1 MADGSRRGDSRRIG
15 PIESIRRRKA
25 LVALCT
31 LAVAAGAL
39 VVSLL
44 EDPVYEAQASVLLSA
59 PDDSQLSPTQA
70 LAFSDADE
78 IAQSTGQEL
87 GGVDPA
93 SIAERTEL
101 SQGDAPDLVTVT
113 AEAAAP
119 LSASQLADA
128 YAERFVSFVEDLP
141 DFRGRA
147 EVVEK
152 AVAPDSYESPQTV
165 RNTLLGAL
173 AGLLLGILA
182 AFAWARLD
190 RRVRAARELAG
201 ILDAPLLGA
210 IPKSQSLALD
220 EGLRELPA
228 ADAEAFRM
236 VRVSIRHLAVDR
248 EISSVVLTSAEPGDG
263 RTTVAFGLA
272 AVAATSGERVLL
284 IEADMRQAALE
295 GVVPPPPVG
304 LSSVLDGG
312 ADLLE
317 AVSAVEVSTGAD
329 ASGTVDVVHAGPA
342 SPDPTRLLESER
354 MIELLDEAEREY
366 GLVVIDTPPASV
378 LPDAIPLV
386 GRVDGVAVVARLGR
400 DRREDLGGLCD
411 RLRDLNAPVIGAV
424 ANFAAAPDESY
435 FEHIRAHEAAVAE
448 AGAVPLEP
456 AARRAR
462 PARPARRARRRRR
475 ARPAIQ
481 APPAAVSPLPD
492 GPVDLNAVS
501 YEELLALDLSNTQ
514 ARRLIAYRERAGG
527 FSSVDDLDD
536 VPGFPDGLRAALKQ
550 RVRLDS

>member
-1 MADGSRRGDSRRIG
+1 MADRSRRGDSRRIG
-15 PIESIRRRKA
+15 LIESIRRRTA
-25 LVALCT
+25 FVAICT
-31 LAVAAGAL
+31 LAVAAGVL

-44 EDPVYEAQASVLLSA
+44 EDPVYEAQTSVLISA
-59 PDDSQLSPTQA
+59 SEDSQPSPTQA

-78 IAQSTGQEL
+78 IARSTGAEL
-87 GGVDPA
+87 GGVDAA
-93 SIAERTEL
+93 SIVGRTQL
-101 SQGDAPDLVTVT
+101 SQGGAPDLLTVT
-113 AEAAAP
+113 AEAGGP
-119 LSASQLADA
+119 LSATQLANA
-128 YAERFVSFVEDLP
+128 YAEQFVSFVDDLP

-152 AVAPDSYESPQTV
+152 AVPPDSPESPQTV

-173 AGLLLGILA
+173 AGLLLGVVV

-190 RRVRAARELAG
+190 RRVRAAREFAG
-201 ILDAPLLGA
+201 ILGAPLLGT

-236 VRVSIRHLAVDR
+236 VRVSIHHSEVDR
-248 EISSVVLTSAEPGDG
+248 EIRSVVLTSARPGG
-263 RTTVAFGLA
+263 GKTAVAFGLA

-284 IEADMRQAALE
+284 IEADMRRSGLE
-295 GVVPPPPVG
+295 AIVPPPPAG
-304 LSSVLDGG
+304 LSSVLDGR

-317 AVSAVEVSTGAD
+317 VVSAVEVSTGAD

-354 MIELLDEAEREY
+354 MIEVLAEAERKY
-366 GLVVIDTPPASV
+366 DLVVVDTPAVRV
-378 LPDAIPLV
+378 LPDAIPLF
-386 GRVDGVAVVARLGR
+386 GRVDGVVVVARLGR
-400 DRREDLGGLCD
+400 DRREDLRELGD
-411 RLRDLNAPVIGAV
+411 RLRDLDAPVIGAV
-424 ANFAAAPDESY
+424 ANFAAAPDESC

-448 AGAVPLEP
+448 AGTVPLQPE
-456 AARRAR
+456 ARRTR
-462 PARPARRARRRRR
+462 RARPARRARRRRR
-475 ARPAIQ
+475 AEPAVKT
-481 APPAAVSPLPD
+481 PRAAVAPLPD

-527 FSSVDDLDD
+527 FSSIDDLDE

>member
-1 MADGSRRGDSRRIG
+1 MADRSRCGDSRRIG
-15 PIESIRRRKA
+15 LIESIRRRKA
-25 LVALCT
+25 FVAICT
-31 LAVAAGAL
+31 LAVAAGVL

-44 EDPVYEAQASVLLSA
+44 EDPVYEAQASVLISA
-59 PDDSQLSPTQA
+59 SDDSQPSPTQA

-78 IAQSTGQEL
+78 IARSTGEEL
-87 GGVDPA
+87 GGVDPG
-93 SIAERTEL
+93 SIVERTQL
-101 SQGDAPDLVTVT
+101 SQGDAPDLLTVT
-113 AEAAAP
+113 AEGAAP
-119 LSASQLADA
+119 LSATQLANT
-128 YAERFVSFVEDLP
+128 YAEQFVSFVGDLP
-141 DFRGRA
+141 DFRGGP

-152 AVAPDSYESPQTV
+152 AVPPDGPESPQTV

-173 AGLLLGILA
+173 AGLLLGIVA

-201 ILDAPLLGA
+201 ILGAPLLGT
-210 IPKSQSLALD
+210 ILKSHSLALD

-236 VRVSIRHLAVDR
+236 VRVSIRHSEVDR
-248 EISSVVLTSAEPGDG
+248 EIRSVVLTSAGPGDG
-263 RTTVAFGLA
+263 KTTVAFGLA
-272 AVAATSGERVLL
+272 VVAATSGERVLL
-284 IEADMRQAALE
+284 IEADMRQAGLE
-295 GVVPPPPVG
+295 AIVPPPPAG

-317 AVSAVEVSTGAD
+317 VVSAVEVSTGAD

-342 SPDPTRLLESER
+342 SPDPTRLVESER
-354 MIELLDEAEREY
+354 MIEVLDEVERKY
-366 GLVVIDTPPASV
+366 DLVVVDTPPVRV

-386 GRVDGVAVVARLGR
+386 ARVDGVVVVARLGR
-400 DRREDLGGLCD
+400 DRREDLRELRD

-448 AGAVPLEP
+448 AGAVPLQPE
-456 AARRAR
+456 ARRTP
-462 PARPARRARRRRR
+462 PARPARRARRRRL
-475 ARPAIQ
+475 AEPAVQ
-481 APPAAVSPLPD
+481 TSRAAVTPLPD

-527 FSSVDDLDD
+527 FSSVDDLDE

>member
-1 MADGSRRGDSRRIG
+1 MADRSRRVDSRRIG
-15 PIESIRRRKA
+15 LIESIRRRKA
-25 LVALCT
+25 LVAICT
-31 LAVAAGAL
+31 LAVAAGVL

-59 PDDSQLSPTQA
+59 SDDSQLSPTQA
-70 LAFSDADE
+70 LAFSDADQV
-78 IAQSTGQEL
+78 ARSTGEEL
-87 GGVDPA
+87 GGIDPA
-93 SIAERTEL
+93 SIVERTEL
-101 SQGDAPDLVTVT
+101 SQGDAPDLLTVT
-113 AEAAAP
+113 AEAVAP
-119 LSASQLADA
+119 VSASQLADT
-128 YAERFVSFVEDLP
+128 YAEQFVSFVDDLP

-152 AVAPDSYESPQTV
+152 AVPPDGPESPQTV

-173 AGLLLGILA
+173 AGLLLGIVA

-201 ILDAPLLGA
+201 IVGAPLLGT

-220 EGLRELPA
+220 EGLRELPP

-236 VRVSIRHLAVDR
+236 VRVSIRHLEVDR
-248 EISSVVLTSAEPGDG
+248 EIRTVVLTSAEPGDG
-263 RTTVAFGLA
+263 KTTVAFGLA

-284 IEADMRQAALE
+284 IEADMRRAALE
-295 GVVPPPPVG
+295 AIVPPPPVG

-317 AVSAVEVSTGAD
+317 AVSAIEVSTGAD
-329 ASGTVDVVHAGPA
+329 ASGAVDVVHAGPA

-354 MIELLDEAEREY
+354 MIELLDGAEREY
-366 GLVVIDTPPASV
+366 DLVVVDTPPARM

-386 GRVDGVAVVARLGR
+386 GRVDGVVVIVRLGR
-400 DRREDLGGLCD
+400 DRHEDLRELRD
-411 RLRDLNAPVIGAV
+411 RLRQLHAPPIGAV

-435 FEHIRAHEAAVAE
+435 FEYIRAHEAAVAE

-456 AARRAR
+456 AERRAR
-462 PARPARRARRRRR
+462 PARPAGRARRRRR
-475 ARPAIQ
+475 GEPATQPAR
-481 APPAAVSPLPD
+481 AAVTPLPD

-501 YEELLALDLSNTQ
+501 YEELLALDLSSTQ

>member
-1 MADGSRRGDSRRIG
+1 MADRSRRVDSRRIG
-15 PIESIRRRKA
+15 LIESIRRRKA
-25 LVALCT
+25 LVAICT
-31 LAVAAGAL
+31 LAVAAGVL

-59 PDDSQLSPTQA
+59 SDDSQLPPPQA

-78 IAQSTGQEL
+78 VARSTGEEL

-93 SIAERTEL
+93 SIVERTEL
-101 SQGDAPDLVTVT
+101 SQGDAPDLLTVT
-113 AEAAAP
+113 AEAVAP
-119 LSASQLADA
+119 VSASQLADT
-128 YAERFVSFVEDLP
+128 YAEQFVSFVDDLP

-152 AVAPDSYESPQTV
+152 AVPPDGPESPQTV

-173 AGLLLGILA
+173 AGLLLGIVA

-201 ILDAPLLGA
+201 IVGAPLLGT

-220 EGLRELPA
+220 EGLRELPP

-236 VRVSIRHLAVDR
+236 VRVSIRHLEVDR
-248 EISSVVLTSAEPGDG
+248 EIRTVVLTSAEPGDG
-263 RTTVAFGLA
+263 KTTVAFGLA

-284 IEADMRQAALE
+284 IEADMRRAALE
-295 GVVPPPPVG
+295 AIVPPPPVG

-317 AVSAVEVSTGAD
+317 AVSAIEVSTGAD
-329 ASGTVDVVHAGPA
+329 ASGAVDVVHAGSV

-354 MIELLDEAEREY
+354 MIELLDGAEREY
-366 GLVVIDTPPASV
+366 DLVVVDTPPARM

-386 GRVDGVAVVARLGR
+386 GRVDGVVVIVRLGR
-400 DRREDLGGLCD
+400 DRHEDLRELRD
-411 RLRDLNAPVIGAV
+411 RLRQLHAPPIGAV

-435 FEHIRAHEAAVAE
+435 FEYIRAHEAAVAE

-462 PARPARRARRRRR
+462 RARPAGRARRRRR
-475 ARPAIQ
+475 GEPATQPAR
-481 APPAAVSPLPD
+481 AAVTPLPD

-501 YEELLALDLSNTQ
+501 YEELLALDLSSTQ

>member
-1 MADGSRRGDSRRIG
+1 MADRSRRVDSRRIG
-15 PIESIRRRKA
+15 LIESIRRRKA
-25 LVALCT
+25 LVAICT
-31 LAVAAGAL
+31 LAVAAVVL
-39 VVSLL
+39 VASLL

-59 PDDSQLSPTQA
+59 SDDSQLSPTQA

-78 IAQSTGQEL
+78 VARSTGEEL
-87 GGVDPA
+87 GGIDPA
-93 SIAERTEL
+93 SIVERTEL
-101 SQGDAPDLVTVT
+101 SQGDAPDLLTVT

-119 LSASQLADA
+119 VSASRLADT
-128 YAERFVSFVEDLP
+128 YAEQFASFVDDLP
-141 DFRGRA
+141 DFRGRT

-152 AVAPDSYESPQTV
+152 AVPPDGPESPRTV

-173 AGLLLGILA
+173 AGLLLGIVA

-201 ILDAPLLGA
+201 ILGAPLLGT

-220 EGLRELPA
+220 EGLRELPP

-236 VRVSIRHLAVDR
+236 VRVSIRHLEVDR
-248 EISSVVLTSAEPGDG
+248 EIRTVVLTSAEPGDG
-263 RTTVAFGLA
+263 KTTVAFGLA

-284 IEADMRQAALE
+284 IEADMRRAALE
-295 GVVPPPPVG
+295 AIVPPPPVG

-329 ASGTVDVVHAGPA
+329 ASGAVDVVHAGPA

-354 MIELLDEAEREY
+354 MIELLDGAEREY
-366 GLVVIDTPPASV
+366 DLVVVDTPPARM

-386 GRVDGVAVVARLGR
+386 GRVDGVVVIVRLGR
-400 DRREDLGGLCD
+400 DRHEDLRELHD
-411 RLRDLNAPVIGAV
+411 RLRQLHAPPIGAV

-435 FEHIRAHEAAVAE
+435 FEYIRAHEAAVAE

-475 ARPAIQ
+475 GEPATQPAR
-481 APPAAVSPLPD
+481 AAVTRLPD

>member
-1 MADGSRRGDSRRIG
+1 MAERSRRGDSRRIG
-15 PIESIRRRKA
+15 LIESIRRRKA
-25 LVALCT
+25 LVALCA
-31 LAVAAGAL
+31 LAVAAGVL

-59 PDDSQLSPTQA
+59 SDDSQLSPTQA

-78 IAQSTGQEL
+78 IAGSTGEEL

-93 SIAERTEL
+93 SIVERTQL
-101 SQGDAPDLVTVT
+101 SQGDAPDLLTVT
-113 AEAAAP
+113 AQAAAP
-119 LSASQLADA
+119 LSASQLADT
-128 YAERFVSFVEDLP
+128 YAERFASFVEDLP
-141 DFRGRA
+141 EFRGHA

-152 AVAPDSYESPQTV
+152 AVAPDSPESPQTV
-165 RNTLLGAL
+165 RDTVLGAL
-173 AGLLLGILA
+173 AGLLLGIFA

-201 ILDAPLLGA
+201 IVGAPLLGT

-236 VRVSIRHLAVDR
+236 VRVSVRHLAVDR
-248 EISSVVLTSAEPGDG
+248 EIRSVVVTSAEPGDG
-263 RTTVAFGLA
+263 KTTVAFGLA

-295 GVVPPPPVG
+295 LVVPPPPVG
-304 LSSVLDGG
+304 LSSVLEGG

-329 ASGTVDVVHAGPA
+329 ASGTVDVVHAGSA

-354 MIELLDEAEREY
+354 MIELLDEVEREY
-366 GLVVIDTPPASV
+366 GLVLIDTPPASV

-386 GRVDGVAVVARLGR
+386 GRVEGVVVVARLGR
-400 DRREDLGGLCD
+400 DRREDLRELCD
-411 RLRDLNAPVIGAV
+411 RLRALNAPVIGTV

-435 FEHIRAHEAAVAE
+435 FEYIRAHEAAVAE

-462 PARPARRARRRRR
+462 PARPARRAARRRR
-475 ARPAIQ
+475 AKPVTQ
-481 APPAAVSPLPD
+481 APPTAVTPLPD
-492 GPVDLNAVS
+492 GPVNLNAVS

>member
-1 MADGSRRGDSRRIG
+1 MADRSRRADSRRIG
-15 PIESIRRRKA
+15 LIESIRRRTA

-31 LAVAAGAL
+31 LAVAAGVL

-59 PDDSQLSPTQA
+59 SDDSQLSPTQA

-78 IAQSTGQEL
+78 IARSTGEEF

-101 SQGDAPDLVTVT
+101 SQGGAPDLLTVT

-119 LSASQLADA
+119 PSASHLADT
-128 YAERFVSFVEDLP
+128 YAERFASFVEDLP

-152 AVAPDSYESPQTV
+152 AVTPDSPESPQTV
-165 RNTLLGAL
+165 RDTLLGAL
-173 AGLLLGILA
+173 AGLLLGIFA

-201 ILDAPLLGA
+201 ILGAPLLGT
-210 IPKSQSLALD
+210 IPESRSLALD

-248 EISSVVLTSAEPGDG
+248 EIRSVILTSAEPGDG
-263 RTTVAFGLA
+263 KTTVAFGLA

-295 GVVPPPPVG
+295 AVVRPPPVG

-312 ADLLE
+312 ADMLD

-329 ASGTVDVVHAGPA
+329 ASGTVEVVHAGSA

-354 MIELLDEAEREY
+354 MIELLDEVEREY

-386 GRVDGVAVVARLGR
+386 GRGDGVVVVARLGR
-400 DRREDLGGLCD
+400 DRREDLRELCD

-435 FEHIRAHEAAVAE
+435 FEYIRAHEAAVAE

-475 ARPAIQ
+475 AKPVTQ
-481 APPAAVSPLPD
+481 APAPAVTPLPD

-501 YEELLALDLSNTQ
+501 YEELLGLDLSNTQ

-527 FSSVDDLDD
+527 FSAVDDLDD

>member
-1 MADGSRRGDSRRIG
+1 MADRSRRVDSRRIG
-15 PIESIRRRKA
+15 LIESIRRRKA
-25 LVALCT
+25 LVAICT
-31 LAVAAGAL
+31 LAVAAGVL

-59 PDDSQLSPTQA
+59 SDDSQLPPPQA

-78 IAQSTGQEL
+78 VARSTGEEL

-93 SIAERTEL
+93 SIVERTEL
-101 SQGDAPDLVTVT
+101 SQGDAPDLLTVT
-113 AEAAAP
+113 AEAVAP
-119 LSASQLADA
+119 VSASQLADT
-128 YAERFVSFVEDLP
+128 YAEQFVSFVDDLP

-152 AVAPDSYESPQTV
+152 AVPPDGPESPQTV

-173 AGLLLGILA
+173 AGLLLGIVA

-201 ILDAPLLGA
+201 IVGAPLLGT

-220 EGLRELPA
+220 EGLRELPP

-236 VRVSIRHLAVDR
+236 VRVSIRHLEVDR
-248 EISSVVLTSAEPGDG
+248 EIRTVVLTSAEPGDG
-263 RTTVAFGLA
+263 KTTVAFGLA

-284 IEADMRQAALE
+284 IEADMRRAALE
-295 GVVPPPPVG
+295 AIVPPPPVG

-317 AVSAVEVSTGAD
+317 AVSAIEVSTGAD
-329 ASGTVDVVHAGPA
+329 ASGAVDVVHAGPA

-354 MIELLDEAEREY
+354 MIELLDGAEREY
-366 GLVVIDTPPASV
+366 DLVVVDTPPARM

-386 GRVDGVAVVARLGR
+386 GRVDGVVVIVRLGR
-400 DRREDLGGLCD
+400 DRHEDLRELRD
-411 RLRDLNAPVIGAV
+411 RLRQLHAPPIGAV

-435 FEHIRAHEAAVAE
+435 FEYIRAHEAAVAE

-462 PARPARRARRRRR
+462 RARPAGRARRRRR
-475 ARPAIQ
+475 GEPATQPAR
-481 APPAAVSPLPD
+481 AAVTPLPD

-501 YEELLALDLSNTQ
+501 YEELLALDLSSTQ